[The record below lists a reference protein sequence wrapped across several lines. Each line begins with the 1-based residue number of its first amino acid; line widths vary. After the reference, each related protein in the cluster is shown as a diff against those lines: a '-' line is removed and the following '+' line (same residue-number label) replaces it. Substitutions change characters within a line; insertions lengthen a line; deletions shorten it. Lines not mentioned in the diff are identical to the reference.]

1 MTYGEV
7 TSVSAEYTS
16 PNMKKS
22 SRPRFA
28 AYASSA
34 VAHWVQKSRSTC
46 LTVSMRK
53 PSMSKSR
60 THFS

>member
-1 MTYGEV
+1 M
-7 TSVSAEYTS
+7 SAEYTS